1 VRHNVI
7 EKAICLPRI
16 DQCQDMRM
24 LELCRETDLA
34 QEPLGAEDGGKLRAE
49 HLERDGAVVLEILG
63 EVHRGHPTATELAL
77 DSVMVRQRNPQ
88 SRRDFYVHRRIR
100 PFTSSNQLTTIRT
113 SRGAA
118 SDGAFT
124 IRKRWPS

>member
-1 VRHNVI
+1 
-7 EKAICLPRI
+7 
-16 DQCQDMRM
+16 M
-24 LELCRETDLA
+24 DLA
-34 QEPLGAEDGGKLRAE
+34 QETLGAQRRGELRVQHFEGHWA
-49 HLERDGAVVLEILG
+49 AVLEILRQID
-63 EVHRGHPTATELAL
+63 RGHPAAAELTL
-77 DSVMVRQRNPQ
+77 DRVMVRQRNPQ

-124 IRKRWPS
+124 IRKRWPSGVTS